1 MQTENKMKRQLIFST
16 LNITYLLKFTL
27 MKLLISI
34 GTILNRIEF
43 FFESSLRRNL
53 TIDKIQLYNH
63 LQLILI
69 SKTHS
74 IQEKKSVLA
83 HQRCVLQKYSCQ
95 KRSHKKI
102 LANTLLDYQKNNP

>member
-43 FFESSLRRNL
+43 FFES
-53 TIDKIQLYNH
+53 
-63 LQLILI
+63 
-69 SKTHS
+69 
-74 IQEKKSVLA
+74 A
-83 HQRCVLQKYSCQ
+83 
-95 KRSHKKI
+95 
-102 LANTLLDYQKNNP
+102 P